1 MENRNT
7 LIAWLNDA
15 HGLERAIAQL
25 LQRQA
30 QSTDDQEVR
39 GRLRWHLE
47 ETDRH
52 AEMVKRCIEQLN
64 GTVSTTKSAVGAA
77 AGFLQGLMGWMPD
90 DALVKNLLADYAAE
104 QFEIASYKALIVA
117 AQTAGEPQIAETCQ
131 QILLDEERMAQWI
144 DERLPHVIRSYLMDH
159 VEARR

>member
-1 MENRNT
+1 MEQRET

-15 HGLERAIAQL
+15 YGLERAMAQL
-25 LQRQA
+25 LQRQS
-30 QSTDDQEVR
+30 QHTDDQEIR

-52 AEMVKRCIEQLN
+52 AEMVKQCIEQLN

-77 AGFLQGLMGWMPD
+77 AGFMQGLMGWVPD

-104 QFEIASYKALIVA
+104 QFEIASYKALIAA
-117 AQTAGEPQIAETCQ
+117 AQAVGEPQIAETCQ

-144 DERLPHVIRSYLMDH
+144 DERLPHVTRSYLQEH
-159 VEARR
+159 AASRR